1 MEELI
6 KDYQNLYTIKELS
19 KKYHI
24 TQGDVK
30 KILKNKDIYIRTA
43 AETWIL
49 KRNKGFSLEQIESIV
64 VDNYVNKKFGQ
75 LKSGRQFGLSDRT
88 VKNILLKNNIQIRNL
103 HESICVANQTN
114 DRTTQHYEKSPN
126 FFKEENSNMAWLLG
140 FLASSGNISKNE
152 NRIRIELSVVDREIL
167 ERIKEIVK
175 IENPIKIRGNKRG
188 FVFASLEWSCAE
200 HKKDLEKYNIIPQ
213 KTYTLLPPT
222 KLNEKFYIDYIRGYF
237 DGDGTINLN
246 LTRGGKSKSLRWG
259 ICGASKP
266 VLEWIIGVLEER
278 YNIPSVNIHKD
289 SSHEKDF
296 YSFVYSTN
304 ATRKIYDILY
314 TNNSL
319 FLKRKKEKYEKL
331 LLEVPIKE

>member
-19 KKYHI
+19 QKYHI

-49 KRNKGFSLEQIESIV
+49 KRNKEFSLEQIESIV

-114 DRTTQHYEKSPN
+114 DRTTQHYEKNPN

-140 FLASSGNISKNE
+140 FLASDGNISKNG
-152 NRIRIELSVVDREIL
+152 NRIRIELSVVDKEIL
-167 ERIKEIVK
+167 KRIKEIVK
-175 IENPIKIRGNKRG
+175 IENPIKIRENKRG
-188 FVFASLEWSCAE
+188 FVLASLDWSCAE

-246 LTRGGKSKSLRWG
+246 LTRGGKSKGLRWG

-278 YNIPSVNIHKD
+278 YSIPSVNIHKD
-289 SSHEKDF
+289 SSHEEDF

-314 TNNSL
+314 TNNTL

>member
-19 KKYHI
+19 QKYHI

-114 DRTTQHYEKSPN
+114 DRTTQYYEKNPN

-140 FLASSGNISKNE
+140 FLASDGNISKNG
-152 NRIRIELSVVDREIL
+152 NRIRIELSVVDKEIL

-175 IENPIKIRGNKRG
+175 IENPIKIRENKRG
-188 FVFASLEWSCAE
+188 FVFASLDWSCAE

-237 DGDGTINLN
+237 DGDGTIYQRSNG
-246 LTRGGKSKSLRWG
+246 R
-259 ICGASKP
+259 
-266 VLEWIIGVLEER
+266 
-278 YNIPSVNIHKD
+278 
-289 SSHEKDF
+289 
-296 YSFVYSTN
+296 YSFGFVGTPDMIKNITEYLYKNLDLTIVKTYSKGNPQTVEW
-304 ATRKIYDILY
+304 
-314 TNNSL
+314 
-319 FLKRKKEKYEKL
+319 KKEGNQAIECAKFLYKDATIYLDRKYQKICPFME
-331 LLEVPIKE
+331 

>member
-19 KKYHI
+19 QKYHI
-24 TQGDVK
+24 TQSDVK

-88 VKNILLKNNIQIRNL
+88 VKNILLKNNVQIRNL

-114 DRTTQHYEKSPN
+114 DRTTQHYEKNPN

-140 FLASSGNISKNE
+140 FLASDGNISKNG
-152 NRIRIELSVVDREIL
+152 NRIRIELSIVDKEIL

-175 IENPIKIRGNKRG
+175 IENPIKIRENKRG
-188 FVFASLEWSCAE
+188 FVFASLDWSCAE

-246 LTRGGKSKSLRWG
+246 LTHGGKSKSLRWG

-266 VLEWIIGVLEER
+266 VLEWIIWVLEER
-278 YNIPSVNIHKD
+278 YDITSVNIHKD
-289 SSHEKDF
+289 SSNEKDF
-296 YSFVYSTN
+296 YSFAYSTN

>member
-19 KKYHI
+19 QKYHI
-24 TQGDVK
+24 THGDVK

-114 DRTTQHYEKSPN
+114 DRTTQHYEKNPN

-140 FLASSGNISKNE
+140 FLASDGNISKNE

-175 IENPIKIRGNKRG
+175 IENPIKIRENKRG

-246 LTRGGKSKSLRWG
+246 LTRGGKSKNLRWG

-266 VLEWIIGVLEER
+266 VLEWIIGVLKER

-319 FLKRKKEKYEKL
+319 SLKRKKEKYEKL

>member
-114 DRTTQHYEKSPN
+114 DRTTQHYEKNSN

-140 FLASSGNISKNE
+140 FLASDGNISKNE

-175 IENPIKIRGNKRG
+175 IENPIKIRENKRG

-319 FLKRKKEKYEKL
+319 FLKRKREKYEKL